1 MIELDGLTLRY
12 GDFVAVDNLSCRI
25 EPGEIIGLLGR
36 NGAGKTTTMKMLTG
50 ALEPDAGEV
59 RVDDMAMTRHRRAL
73 QQRIGYLPENC
84 PVYPEMTVVEFL
96 DYRAGL
102 LGVPKTE
109 RMPSIRA
116 VIARAELED
125 KLLAPINTL
134 SRGYRQRV
142 GVAQAIVHKPDIVI
156 LDEPTNGLDPQQI
169 GHMRELIRELAHH
182 ATVIVSTHILQEV
195 AAVCQRVLI
204 LRHGELVIDTALASL
219 KQNRQLLVGTD
230 ADEQRL
236 RALLAGIDGITAIRR
251 SRDHDTLYA
260 LDLDAPADAIAPQVA
275 RLLVENGQQ
284 LFTLQTHGEDLETLF
299 HDVNVAAAAEVAHA

>member
-1 MIELDGLTLRY
+1 
-12 GDFVAVDNLSCRI
+12 
-25 EPGEIIGLLGR
+25 
-36 NGAGKTTTMKMLTG
+36 
-50 ALEPDAGEV
+50 
-59 RVDDMAMTRHRRAL
+59 
-73 QQRIGYLPENC
+73 
-84 PVYPEMTVVEFL
+84 
-96 DYRAGL
+96 
-102 LGVPKTE
+102 
-109 RMPSIRA
+109 
-116 VIARAELED
+116 
-125 KLLAPINTL
+125 
-134 SRGYRQRV
+134 
-142 GVAQAIVHKPDIVI
+142 
-156 LDEPTNGLDPQQI
+156 
-169 GHMRELIRELAHH
+169 
-182 ATVIVSTHILQEV
+182 QEV